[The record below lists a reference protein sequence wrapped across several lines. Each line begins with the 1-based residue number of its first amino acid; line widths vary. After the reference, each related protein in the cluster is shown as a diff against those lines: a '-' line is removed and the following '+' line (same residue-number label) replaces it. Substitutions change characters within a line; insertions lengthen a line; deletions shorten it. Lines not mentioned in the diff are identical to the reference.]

1 MIRTNPTPQS
11 HPAHLVTRR
20 LHAVL
25 DYVCAVIL
33 LLASSFIPFH
43 DPNMKTFSMAA
54 GGFLLLYTILTD
66 YKLSLLRMIPFFVHR
81 GADLM
86 VGVLVAFSP
95 IHFGVRGFPA
105 ILFIVTGG
113 LLIYL
118 SFWTHPDSST

>member
-11 HPAHLVTRR
+11 HPTHLVSRR
-20 LHAVL
+20 FHAVL
-25 DYVCAVIL
+25 DYVCAVVL
-33 LLASSFIPFH
+33 LLASTFIPFH
-43 DPNMKTFSMAA
+43 DPNMGTFSMAA

-81 GADLM
+81 GADLL
-86 VGVLVAFSP
+86 VGILVAFSP
-95 IHFGVRGFPA
+95 IHFGVRGAPA

-118 SFWTHPDSST
+118 SFCTEPEAS